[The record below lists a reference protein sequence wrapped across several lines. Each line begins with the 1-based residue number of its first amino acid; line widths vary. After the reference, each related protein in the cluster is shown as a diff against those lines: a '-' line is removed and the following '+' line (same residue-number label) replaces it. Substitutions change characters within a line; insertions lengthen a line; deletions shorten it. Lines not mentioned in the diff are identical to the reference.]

1 MTTDEIT
8 DPQSLEM
15 WLDVNDQR
23 MQTGNTRTMI
33 FNCAKIVSHV
43 SNYMTLLPGDIITT
57 GTPPGVGLGIKPE
70 PKFLKPGDIV
80 TLGVQGLG
88 EQRQKVVPAK

>member
-57 GTPPGVGLGIKPE
+57 GTPPGVGMGMKPQR
-70 PKFLKPGDIV
+70 FLKPGD
-80 TLGVQGLG
+80 TMRLGIEGLG
-88 EQRQKVVPAK
+88 EQGQKVVRDK